1 MHVELINTERILI
14 TVIMMMMLMMIKSEA
29 KCVSTHCV
37 GVSDI
42 YICINI
48 NVEVRVQKRKLYYL
62 FAMNN
67 DESKKNEAI
76 ICHLMECTTPAR
88 PYLVIW
94 CVALLEWQT
103 IHFYNTG
110 PCGTVAEKP
119 NRHLTS
125 KYI

>member
-1 MHVELINTERILI
+1 MCVDTLCGCKRYLYMYQHQQWKQQ
-14 TVIMMMMLMMIKSEA
+14 VIRARA
-29 KCVSTHCV
+29 KA
-37 GVSDI
+37 
-42 YICINI
+42 
-48 NVEVRVQKRKLYYL
+48 KLYYL

-88 PYLVIW
+88 PYLAIW
-94 CVALLEWQT
+94 RVALLEWQT